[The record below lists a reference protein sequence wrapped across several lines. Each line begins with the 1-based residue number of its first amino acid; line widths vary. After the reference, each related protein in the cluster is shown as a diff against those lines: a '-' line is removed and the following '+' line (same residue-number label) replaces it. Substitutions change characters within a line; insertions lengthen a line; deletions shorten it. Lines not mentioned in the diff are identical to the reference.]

1 MLKWLYFLAVG
12 AMTVWSFFVTPAEG
26 FRNPDLARIVFFHLP
41 CALSSAI
48 FIVLGAGFGIQYL
61 NRKEPIW
68 SVRTE
73 AALEMAFTLGLLTLI
88 TGIIFSK
95 VQWGDWWSWDPRQT
109 SYLFV
114 MLIIG
119 AFFAIRAAF
128 PDRERASSAACGY
141 VAAAALPMLFLV
153 FVYPRL
159 KSVTTLHPDVVREG
173 GFDTQ
178 YRLTFYGLFI
188 LIFIAT
194 WWLYRMRVKA
204 GMMEIDLENSDG
216 LLEAD
221 RGYPAAT
228 GVVRPVSLPN
238 EGGSEG

>member
-1 MLKWLYFLAVG
+1 MLRWLYFLAVA
-12 AMTVWSFFVTPAEG
+12 AMTVWSFFVAPAKG
-26 FRNPDLARIVFFHLP
+26 FRDPDLARIVFFHLP

-48 FIVLGAGFGIQYL
+48 FITLGAVFGIAYL
-61 NRKEPIW
+61 GKKSMRW
-68 SVRTE
+68 AVRTE
-73 AALEMAFTLGLLTLI
+73 AALEMSFTLGLLTLI
-88 TGIIFSK
+88 TGILFSK

-119 AFFAIRAAF
+119 AYFAIRGAF
-128 PDRERASSAACGY
+128 PDRERAASASCGY
-141 VAAAALPMLFLV
+141 VAAATLPMLFLV

-159 KSVTTLHPDVVREG
+159 PSVTTLHPDVVREG

-178 YRLTFYGLFI
+178 YRLTFYGLFV
-188 LIFIAT
+188 LIFIAA

-204 GMMEIDLENSDG
+204 GLLEIDLENSNG

-221 RGYPAAT
+221 RGGSAAT
-228 GVVRPVSLPN
+228 GVVRPVSLPS
-238 EGGSEG
+238 ESGSEG